1 MSERCGAS
9 SLAPMTLEEPGA
21 EQASPRAPGPL
32 RCGPC
37 AVWPRQ
43 QTWLCAVPLVMGFV
57 GLGLSLMLLKWIVVG
72 SVQDY
77 VPTDLVDPKGS
88 IGQDPIF
95 LSKPSAMPKGPDI
108 STATTNL
115 AVSTTAMVSTT
126 TPLAADGTAPAPRT
140 RSGPPANHSANGS
153 TANGDG
159 NRAPHLHNRVG
170 TRLSGTAVTTS
181 ATRSTRLTPPPSG
194 KEVTPRTVRKGSSSA
209 NGRNGAANS
218 KPGQT
223 SATITTTAST
233 TTTATV
239 KTTAKGQPT
248 TSQPA
253 APVKPTSR
261 WNHGRPGK
269 GPATRPH
276 HRFRTPLAPTLPS
289 IRSEVFKPCVDD
301 KDLAFCLNEGE
312 CSIIETVAGVHRH
325 CRCKEGY
332 HGLRCDQFVP
342 KTDAILSDPTDEL
355 GIEFMESGDTYQR
368 QVLSIFSIASGI
380 CLLGVACMAL
390 YRRNK
395 RHREKLQAHFSDSR
409 SLRDCSVSASGLMS
423 KSTPRLHYSLQLQ
436 KSCSTHGSSIKS
448 GNMAPG
454 TSTAAPPILSKALS
468 KGKRFRSSSLSLSPA
483 QQRRETNYFRTP
495 PISRGKQKI
504 STNLIDGSR
513 VAGHVYK
520 HLQEDESTDMES
532 IRRCDSASGRVGA
545 LLCRTSLSH
554 FTARKGWTEVP
565 CTRLDK
571 RTTFLPPSLRARSVP
586 IIPSLQ
592 ACDLEAGHANSCDRN
607 QTGLLKWRP
616 VLGGKMGV
624 PISSSPS
631 PRETVMLVAGVSPP
645 ATSTAP
651 LGSEKNLSSTQSPC
665 SVEIT
670 VELAQELKQKSLSIP
685 TKMSG
690 SHSEIHHSGTNT
702 LEAEPVLESEGKS
715 VENSG
720 RVQHALTRGL
730 KAAGQ
735 REAQGQCQGQTS
747 LMYGDANCFL
757 ATKGP
762 SCRGTGN
769 AHAKPSAS

>member
-1 MSERCGAS
+1 MNERSGS
-9 SLAPMTLEEPGA
+9 STLAPMTLEEPGA
-21 EQASPRAPGPL
+21 EQPSPRAPGPL

-108 STATTNL
+108 STATTTL
-115 AVSTTAMVSTT
+115 AAPSTVMVSTT
-126 TPLAADGTAPAPRT
+126 TPLAPAPRT

-153 TANGDG
+153 NASGDG
-159 NRAPHLHNRVG
+159 NRAPHLYNRVG
-170 TRLSGTAVTTS
+170 TRISGPVVTTS
-181 ATRSTRLTPPPSG
+181 ATRATRLTPPPSV
-194 KEVTPRTVRKGSSSA
+194 KEVTPRSTVRKGSSTA

-223 SATITTTAST
+223 SPTISTTAST
-233 TTTATV
+233 TSTAT
-239 KTTAKGQPT
+239 AKSTSKVQPT

-253 APVKPTSR
+253 APMKPTSR

-276 HRFRTPLAPTLPS
+276 HRFRTPVAPTLPS
-289 IRSEVFKPCVDD
+289 VRSEVFKPCVED

-390 YRRNK
+390 YRCNK

-409 SLRDCSVSASGLMS
+409 SLRDCSVNASGLMS
-423 KSTPRLHYSLQLQ
+423 KSTPRIQYSLHLQ
-436 KSCSTHGSSIKS
+436 KGCSTHGSSLQGS
-448 GNMAPG
+448 TVTPAS
-454 TSTAAPPILSKALS
+454 STAAPPVLSKALS
-468 KGKRFRSSSLSLSPA
+468 KGKCFRSSSLSLSPA
-483 QQRRETNYFRTP
+483 RQRREANLFRTP
-495 PISRGKQKI
+495 PISRGKHKI
-504 STNLIDGSR
+504 STSLIEGTR
-513 VAGHVYK
+513 MAGHVYK
-520 HLQEDESTDMES
+520 HLQEDDSSDMDS
-532 IRRCDSASGRVGA
+532 RKRCDSASRRVGA
-545 LLCRTSLSH
+545 LLSRTSLSNA
-554 FTARKGWTEVP
+554 TARKGWTEVP

-571 RTTFLPPSLRARSVP
+571 GSTSPPPSLRTRSVP

-592 ACDLEAGHANSCDRN
+592 ACDPEAAEPTNTSDRN
-607 QTGLLKWRP
+607 QAGLLKWHPPPAGDPGRR
-616 VLGGKMGV
+616 
-624 PISSSPS
+624 ISNSPS
-631 PRETVMLVAGVSPP
+631 RPETVELVNGASPRGIAPP
-645 ATSTAP
+645 A
-651 LGSEKNLSSTQSPC
+651 EKNLTQAPC
-665 SVEIT
+665 SVEFTAEI
-670 VELAQELKQKSLSIP
+670 VRDVKQRGLSSP
-685 TKMSG
+685 EKTSG
-690 SHSEIHHSGTNT
+690 SHSEIHHGGTNT
-702 LEAEPVLESEGKS
+702 VEAENVQKSEGKTIQYS
-715 VENSG
+715 AEVLHTG
-720 RVQHALTRGL
+720 TRGL

-735 REAQGQCQGQTS
+735 KEVQGQCQGQTS
-747 LMYGDANCFL
+747 LANCFL
-757 ATKGP
+757 AAQGP

-769 AHAKPSAS
+769 TYVKPSAS

>member
-1 MSERCGAS
+1 MSERSGAS
-9 SLAPMTLEEPGA
+9 TLAAMTLEEPGA

-108 STATTNL
+108 STATTTL
-115 AVSTTAMVSTT
+115 AVSATAMVSTT

-153 TANGDG
+153 TASGDG

-170 TRLSGTAVTTS
+170 TRTSGTVVTTS
-181 ATRSTRLTPPPSG
+181 ATRATRLTPPPGG
-194 KEVTPRTVRKGSSSA
+194 KEVTPRSTVRKGSSAA
-209 NGRNGAANS
+209 NGRNGASDS
-218 KPGQT
+218 KSGQT
-223 SATITTTAST
+223 ITITAST
-233 TTTATV
+233 TSTATV
-239 KTTAKGQPT
+239 KTTAKAQPT

-289 IRSEVFKPCVDD
+289 LRSEVFKPCVED

-355 GIEFMESGDTYQR
+355 GIEFMESGETYQR

-390 YRRNK
+390 YHRNK
-395 RHREKLQAHFSDSR
+395 KHREKLQAHFSDSR
-409 SLRDCSVSASGLMS
+409 SLRDCSVNASGLMS
-423 KSTPRLHYSLQLQ
+423 KSTPRLQYSLQFQ
-436 KSCSTHGSSIKS
+436 KSCGSHGSSVKS
-448 GNMAPG
+448 GNVAAG
-454 TSTAAPPILSKALS
+454 TSTVAPPILSKALS

-495 PISRGKQKI
+495 PISRGKHKL

-513 VAGHVYK
+513 AAGHVYK
-520 HLQEDESTDMES
+520 HLQEDEPTDMDS

-545 LLCRTSLSH
+545 LLSRTSLSH

-571 RTTFLPPSLRARSVP
+571 GTTFLPPSLRTRSVP

-592 ACDLEAGHANSCDRN
+592 ACDLEAGHAHMSDRN
-607 QTGLLKWRP
+607 QAGLLKWNP
-616 VLGGKMGV
+616 VLAGKLGL
-624 PISSSPS
+624 PISSAPS
-631 PRETVMLVAGVSPP
+631 HPEIVVP
-645 ATSTAP
+645 ATSAKHGSVIPPAITTAAP
-651 LGSEKNLSSTQSPC
+651 MGSEKNLSSTQTPC
-665 SVEIT
+665 SIEIT
-670 VELAQELKQKSLSIP
+670 AELTQELKQKSLSSP
-685 TKMSG
+685 MKMFG
-690 SHSEIHHSGTNT
+690 SYSEIQYGGTNT
-702 LEAEPVLESEGKS
+702 HEAGIVQESEGRS
-715 VENSG
+715 VQYSARVLHTVSG
-720 RVQHALTRGL
+720 TTGL
-730 KAAGQ
+730 

-747 LMYGDANCFL
+747 LVHGGPNL
-757 ATKGP
+757 AAKGP

-769 AHAKPSAS
+769 AYAKPSAS